1 MCGKLKFC
9 HHLPLLPPTPASFSF
24 FISVNGIFILLV
36 GLVRNLGFILD
47 SFFFSLSYCTS
58 KSRSYQRDLQNSARV
73 WACLLPQLLP
83 PWARLLSFR
92 GLQCS
97 PSRRPQTSFLPL
109 CPLLRTPSP
118 QHNHQ
123 KNCFKKHVR
132 SPPCSKVLQGSLSHS
147 KNCQTPYCD
156 LRRCWKRPPSPFH
169 LISSLSSCFS
179 RHSSHCSI
187 NMRRTLCLKTLNS
200 GCFLCLEIFSL
211 WNLHD
216 LPLISTWR
224 FPWPPYIK

>member
-9 HHLPLLPPTPASFSF
+9 HHLPLPPPTPASFSF
-24 FISVNGIFILLV
+24 LISVNGIFILLV
-36 GLVRNLGFILD
+36 GFVRNLGFILD

-109 CPLLRTPSP
+109 CPLLRIPSP
-118 QHNHQ
+118 QHNQQ
-123 KNCFKKHVR
+123 KNCIKKHVR
-132 SPPCSKVLQGSLSHS
+132 SPPCSKVLQGSPSHS

-156 LRRCWKRPPSPFH
+156 LRRCWKRPLLPFTLSPPSRPV
-169 LISSLSSCFS
+169 SLATPAIVRSTCEEHSAS
-179 RHSSHCSI
+179 RHLTVAVSSVWKSFP
-187 NMRRTLCLKTLNS
+187 S
-200 GCFLCLEIFSL
+200 EIFMACPSF
-211 WNLHD
+211 LHEGS
-216 LPLISTWR
+216 PGHPT
-224 FPWPPYIK
+224 